1 MLDLLC
7 SYFYVMHVLPERL
20 QFEVLHQ
27 SLENEDEI
35 LLAIA
40 GIKQVLLFW
49 LLFITHRENSVA
61 RLTIVLPRTRMS

>member
-40 GIKQVLLFW
+40 GIKQVLL
-49 LLFITHRENSVA
+49 LSGCYL
-61 RLTIVLPRTRMS
+61 